1 MKKIIVVFLLLI
13 TPLVVFGK
21 KQFYKAVSYEK
32 LEYSTNETVNGNC
45 DMLFCIDEEF
55 RSIEFY
61 GESNAVIRYGNYYS
75 TELENGLPVVIADAK
90 GVYNEKMIVLF
101 FTIGVNN
108 FIGIK
113 DKDRLLVLRYVEVYD
128 N

>member
-1 MKKIIVVFLLLI
+1 MKRIIIVFLLLI
-13 TPLVVFGK
+13 TTLVAFGK
-21 KQFYKAVSYEK
+21 KQFYRAVSYEK
-32 LEYSTNETVNGNC
+32 LEYFTNEKVDGSC

-61 GESNAVIRYGNYYS
+61 GESNSIIRYGNYYS

-90 GVYNEKMIVLF
+90 GVYNEKMLLMF
-101 FTIGVNN
+101 FTIGIND

-113 DKDRLLVLRYVEVYD
+113 DKDRLLVLRYVAVYD

>member
-1 MKKIIVVFLLLI
+1 MKRIIIVFLLLI
-13 TPLVVFGK
+13 TTLVAFGK
-21 KQFYKAVSYEK
+21 KQFYRAVSYEK
-32 LEYSTNETVNGNC
+32 LEYSTNEKVDGSC

-61 GESNAVIRYGNYYS
+61 GESNSIIRYGNYYS

-90 GVYNEKMIVLF
+90 GVYNEKMLLMF
-101 FTIGVNN
+101 FTIGIND

-113 DKDRLLVLRYVEVYD
+113 DKDRLLVLRYVAVYD